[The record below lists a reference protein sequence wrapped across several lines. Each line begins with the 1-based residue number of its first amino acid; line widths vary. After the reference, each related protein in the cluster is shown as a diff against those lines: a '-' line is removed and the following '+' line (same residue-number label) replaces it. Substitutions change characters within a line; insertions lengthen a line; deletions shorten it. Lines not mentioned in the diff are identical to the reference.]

1 MWQKLAISV
10 AVVMPLI
17 GCAGSI
23 NTSGGAVAPAPAV
36 ATQAG
41 QSSVF
46 GDAASTY
53 TLFSVDGRT
62 LPYARASH
70 EAGLAPAVI
79 LSGSLLLQPNGVFSM
94 STTYREAL
102 ASGQSA
108 RIALQGKQYSLAAIR
123 NSNHPVHLIGYVDY
137 MGIGGVTY
145 RTAFAR
151 QYRAPLGRFIP
162 SDNPDYEYE
171 E

>member
-102 ASGQSA
+102 ASGERVYEGKLTGACA
-108 RIALQGKQYSLAAIR
+108 RSGDGFRMYADDESEAQLSVSGDTAIVT
-123 NSNHPVHLIGYVDY
+123 SNGMTFRYLKRG
-137 MGIGGVTY
+137 
-145 RTAFAR
+145 
-151 QYRAPLGRFIP
+151 
-162 SDNPDYEYE
+162 
-171 E
+171 